1 MIRKSS
7 FRFLLSILLVSFFS
21 MPPHE
26 HCSAHD
32 HDHVHGHMDK
42 QFKGA
47 DEWAKKFDDPKRD
60 EWQKPEKVIESL
72 DISDGSVIA
81 DIGAGTGYFTIRIA
95 KQYPKSKVLG
105 VDVEPD
111 MVAHIAKRAQNES
124 LSNVETVL
132 IPSSGDEFKL
142 PQAVDQILVIDT
154 YHHIPD
160 RTKYFK
166 NLSSYLKPQGS
177 LVIID
182 FKLDSPEGPP
192 REHRIQPAQIQE
204 ELIGSGFKQVKS
216 LDFLPYQFFL
226 VFQKLKSTTD

>member
-1 MIRKSS
+1 
-7 FRFLLSILLVSFFS
+7 

-26 HCSAHD
+26 HCSAHA
-32 HDHVHGHMDK
+32 HDPNHVDGHMDK
-42 QFKGA
+42 RFKGA
-47 DEWAKKFDDPKRD
+47 DEWAKIFDDPKRD
-60 EWQKPEKVIESL
+60 EWQKPEEVIKTL
-72 DISDGSVIA
+72 AISDGSVVA

-95 KQYPKSKVLG
+95 KQHPRSKVLG

-111 MVAHIAKRAQNES
+111 MVAYIEKRAQHEN
-124 LSNVETVL
+124 LSNVKTVL
-132 IPSSGDEFKL
+132 IPDSGEAFNL
-142 PQAVDQILVIDT
+142 PEAVDQILVIDT

-160 RTKYFK
+160 RPKYFK
-166 NLSSYLKPQGS
+166 NLSSCLKPQGT

-204 ELIGSGFKQVKS
+204 ELKGSGFEQVKS

-226 VFQKLKSTTD
+226 VFKKLKSTTG